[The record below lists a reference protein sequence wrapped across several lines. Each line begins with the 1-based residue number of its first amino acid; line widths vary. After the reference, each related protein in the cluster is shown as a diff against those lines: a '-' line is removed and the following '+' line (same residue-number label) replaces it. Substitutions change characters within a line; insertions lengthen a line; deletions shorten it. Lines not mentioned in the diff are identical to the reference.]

1 MSQMINFE
9 KKSQK
14 PLKELVYLELK
25 HKILTGEIPSNTR
38 LMEVDLSEKMNVS
51 RTPIREAI
59 KRLYD
64 DGLVRMIPRKGS
76 YVAKISIKEMLD
88 VFEIRE
94 DMEGFCAYLAAKRSD
109 NVQRVKLRELTY
121 LYQAASRKKDKMEM
135 IRLDEEIH
143 NFIVACCDNETLK
156 QLVSYVQELSLR
168 FRYLYYEDESLYE
181 DTSNQHI
188 RMMEAI
194 VSGDADE
201 ARRLADEHVRAI
213 REFVYD
219 LRNVAENVE

>member
-1 MSQMINFE
+1 MISFE

-14 PLKELVYLELK
+14 PLKDLVYLDLK

-38 LMEVDLSEKMNVS
+38 LMEVELSEKMNVS

-94 DMEGFCAYLAAKRSD
+94 DMEGFCAYLAAMRIDEDQK
-109 NVQRVKLRELTY
+109 VKLRELNDS
-121 LYQAASRKKDKMEM
+121 YQIASKNKDKMEM

-168 FRYLYYEDESLYE
+168 FRYLYYEDESLYD
-181 DTSNQHI
+181 DTAAQHLH
-188 RMMEAI
+188 MMEAI
-194 VSGDADE
+194 IDGNAVQ

-213 REFVYD
+213 REFVYE
-219 LRNVAENVE
+219 LRNNVENVE